1 MLKDVN
7 VIAFSLVKSSI
18 ENVVEN
24 VVSFQRKH
32 QEEDLP
38 RGEIDLD

>member
-7 VIAFSLVKSSI
+7 VIAFSLVKTSI
-18 ENVVEN
+18 ENDVEN
-24 VVSFQRKH
+24 VVSFQKKH

-38 RGEIDLD
+38 